1 MSGNCLFCRI
11 IGGKIVSCK
20 IYDDNKVFA
29 FRDVNPQAPIH
40 IVVVPKKHISGLDVA
55 LEEDEGILGHI
66 QIVISKISKQFSEMK
81 NGFRVINNCGV
92 DGGQTIF
99 HVHYHLLGGRVFNW
113 PPG

>member
-11 IGGKIVSCK
+11 IRGKIVSNR
-20 IYDDNKVFA
+20 IYEDNKVFA

-40 IVVVPKKHISGLDVA
+40 IIVIPKKHINGLNLV
-55 LEEDEGILGHI
+55 LEEDEGILGYI
-66 QIVISKISKQFSEMK
+66 QIVISRISKQFAEMK

-99 HVHYHLLGGRVFNW
+99 HIHYHLLGGRVFSW